1 MGVWAGTDTREV
13 GRSGWGLVQGVGEV
27 GRGLVGEGVWECGRG
42 LIQGRGGRSGWG
54 LAQGRGWVG

>member
-27 GRGLVGEGVWECGRG
+27 GRGLVEGRG
-42 LIQGRGGRSGWG
+42 CGSVGGD
-54 LAQGRGWVG
+54 